1 MIRGRLSTAS
11 TEPPLDGPVHS
22 IHLADGV
29 PPPIDSSRTRS
40 VSRWTSRGRFISQ
53 TVCPPRRRRAP
64 TRSDHQTRT
73 GSDPNRIRPELESAI
88 TSRMRSN
95 TTNAGY
101 VVASRYVRFRFP
113 PRSTDRTDRSPRRC
127 VPDDSIR
134 PNWTD
139 FTSQTVCVCSIVR
152 SADESPRNSSGTR
165 GVPPRRPPSTG
176 SSRDD
181 RARDDHSRHS
191 PLHGECDPRQANEYE
206 VHRRGRLPRTDRTGP
221 VCEMNSPRVSSS
233 RPVV

>member
-1 MIRGRLSTAS
+1 VVDCRRR
-11 TEPPLDGPVHS
+11 PLNP
-22 IHLADGV
+22 
-29 PPPIDSSRTRS
+29 
-40 VSRWTSRGRFISQ
+40 RWTVLCTRFISQ
-53 TVCPPRRRRAP
+53 TGSLPRSIHLARGVFPGGHPVVDSSRRRCVPRGVVAH
-64 TRSDHQTRT
+64 RRDQTT
-73 GSDPNRIRPELESAI
+73 RPELESAI

-139 FTSQTVCVCSIVR
+139 FTSQTVCVCSTVR

-181 RARDDHSRHS
+181 RARDDYSRHS